1 MRNRLMGKIFTYIS
15 LHFKLSL
22 RQDKNVDKKSNIL
35 TTILGVIVI
44 AIGLM
49 LFKYLFDIVNKQFF
63 QEITPLDF
71 SIVLYSIIGIVL
83 IVFGISKEIK
93 LFLNAKDTQIV
104 ARFPMSTLSL
114 FVANLIIVYLYMLSI
129 SVLIINPLMIMFV
142 STMNVVSFGV
152 VMGIIFSSILAP
164 LIPFAIATILVVSTM
179 YFLVALQNRNIT
191 KLVIFLVVLI
201 CLFVLYSIFL
211 NFLAEYYINQ
221 SVNTESKGDMIKVIL
236 SFNNIWNFFC
246 YPAHIAFGDK
256 IFKNI
261 SLLLLTGL
269 VLLALGILIAIPV
282 VDRIRMAQLEGDK
295 KALTKRTK
303 LTKDSPISAILKKEF
318 KEIIRTHTY
327 AYFYL
332 GIAIVMPIMVLL
344 TNSIIR
350 KVGNAQMGGDI
361 AFGVSILVVL
371 AFVSMINSFAGS
383 ALSREGKEFYVTKII
398 PVDFRKQLLAKGILN
413 ILVSMIAVIISAII
427 LLVMK
432 FVTIADCAIIV
443 LVALLLTLG
452 IIFNGLNINVRK
464 PNISTGA
471 SGSESQTNSL
481 VTMFVGLIISAVEG
495 ILAILLSFFI
505 DSGYIYLLL
514 ISISCIYALV
524 STLIFIFT
532 ANNRYFRIE

>member
-1 MRNRLMGKIFTYIS
+1 MGKIFTYIS

-142 STMNVVSFGV
+142 STMNVISFGV

-164 LIPFAIATILVVSTM
+164 LIPFAIATILVVPTM

-282 VDRIRMAQLEGDK
+282 VDRIRRTQLEGDK

>member
-142 STMNVVSFGV
+142 STMNVISFGV

-164 LIPFAIATILVVSTM
+164 LIPFAIATILVVPTM

-282 VDRIRMAQLEGDK
+282 VDRIRRTQLEGDK